1 MTEASTLRSA
11 AGMGAITAVS
21 RVVGF
26 GRVLVVA
33 AVLGTTY
40 LGNAF
45 QSANSVS
52 NVVFELVAAGAL
64 SSVLVPVFVDLLA
77 RGRGEAEAVA
87 GGVLGVAMGGLG
99 VVAVVGVAAAPVLA
113 RLLTLGVPAE
123 VADDQRRLI
132 SFLLVFFIPQVVL
145 YAAATVATGVLH
157 ARQRFLAVAAAPIA
171 NTVVMVGCLLVL
183 RQATDATPT
192 LDLTLGERALL
203 AAAGTGGVVAF
214 TGVIVIAC
222 RASGFHLR
230 PRLRN
235 LHPGVGPALRRAGW
249 GVVLHSSA
257 GVLLAGSLLVGAA
270 VEGGVVA
277 YQAAWVFFL
286 APYAI
291 LSQPVHTAIL
301 PELVVEARSG
311 DLERFTGS
319 VRWAVERIAL
329 ALVPVTAVLVAV
341 AAPAMRIV
349 SVGRAGVGDGPALLA
364 AALGTL
370 AVGLLPY
377 GAFLLLA
384 RASYALDD
392 SRTPGQVALVVAG
405 AGAATMAIGAPLT
418 HGTARIALIG
428 AAHSAAHLVGAV
440 VLSVLLSRRLGG
452 PVVPRLLAPLA
463 LAGAVAAAAAWTA
476 GRAIAGADPTR
487 ASDLLACLGAAL
499 VATALLGAAAVAG
512 GLRGRLASRSSVHV
526 AAIPVAGVEGA
537 GGGG

>member
-1 MTEASTLRSA
+1 
-11 AGMGAITAVS
+11 
-21 RVVGF
+21 
-26 GRVLVVA
+26 
-33 AVLGTTY
+33 
-40 LGNAF
+40 
-45 QSANSVS
+45 
-52 NVVFELVAAGAL
+52 
-64 SSVLVPVFVDLLA
+64 
-77 RGRGEAEAVA
+77 
-87 GGVLGVAMGGLG
+87 LGVAMGGLG

-123 VADDQRRLI
+123 VVDDQRRLI

-377 GAFLLLA
+377 GTFLLLA